1 MKRLILTILFFL
13 VAGLAAALAVHNTVV
28 VEFNYYLGSVHTPLA
43 LVLLLTFAVGA
54 LLGLVLS
61 IGMVIA
67 TYSERRRLRK
77 QLALCQQEIRNL
89 RDIPI
94 KGRY

>member
-13 VAGLAAALAVHNTVV
+13 LVGLAAALAAHNTVI
-28 VEFNYYLGSVHTPLA
+28 VEFNYYLGSTHTPLA
-43 LVLLLTFAVGA
+43 LVLLLTFAMGA

-61 IGMVIA
+61 IGMVVA